1 MGSADFSRQ
10 ALLRDGK
17 CCIVF
22 AASVRSPRV
31 PTRSFTLIPVP
42 STVGVPCSYWTLAC
56 SAASPTL
63 HSLFGIPVRQA
74 SALPRAS
81 FRPTP
86 HGGALAS
93 GCILPTAGRIRDFH
107 PLERAPA
114 GRTKERLAQKPGQP
128 FPSKTKHSERF
139 LKCTG
144 FFIPVRQ
151 ATHRAGSGSTPPLCR
166 CQPPQ
171 ACCSSHRGSSPS
183 RRCCRKRAAFCT
195 AQ

>member
-1 MGSADFSRQ
+1 DFSRQ
-10 ALLRDGK
+10 ALLRGGE

-42 STVGVPCSYWTLAC
+42 STVGVPCSFWTLAC
-56 SAASPTL
+56 LAASSTL

-114 GRTKERLAQKPGQP
+114 GRTKNP
-128 FPSKTKHSERF
+128 
-139 LKCTG
+139 
-144 FFIPVRQ
+144 
-151 ATHRAGSGSTPPLCR
+151 AGPPLGSPRGIIFATGMC
-166 CQPPQ
+166 PQ
-171 ACCSSHRGSSPS
+171 KAL
-183 RRCCRKRAAFCT
+183 FCLKY
-195 AQ
+195 QSFM

>member
-10 ALLRDGK
+10 ALLRGGE

-42 STVGVPCSYWTLAC
+42 STVGVPCSFWTLAC
-56 SAASPTL
+56 LAASSTL

-114 GRTKERLAQKPGQP
+114 GRTKDGRSGSHL
-128 FPSKTKHSERF
+128 FCRF
-139 LKCTG
+139 LMVRFISEG
-144 FFIPVRQ
+144 FYKTDSQYP
-151 ATHRAGSGSTPPLCR
+151 
-166 CQPPQ
+166 
-171 ACCSSHRGSSPS
+171 
-183 RRCCRKRAAFCT
+183 
-195 AQ
+195 

>member
-10 ALLRDGK
+10 ALLRGGE

-42 STVGVPCSYWTLAC
+42 FTVGVPCSYWTLAC
-56 SAASPTL
+56 FAASSTL
-63 HSLFGIPVRQA
+63 HSLFGISVRQA

-114 GRTKERLAQKPGQP
+114 GRTEKNPRGDP
-128 FPSKTKHSERF
+128 R
-139 LKCTG
+139 G
-144 FFIPVRQ
+144 FFDSYSSLPLQRIDYLDCRSAMYFPFF
-151 ATHRAGSGSTPPLCR
+151 ST
-166 CQPPQ
+166 
-171 ACCSSHRGSSPS
+171 SSL
-183 RRCCRKRAAFCT
+183 
-195 AQ
+195 

>member
-1 MGSADFSRQ
+1 
-10 ALLRDGK
+10 

-42 STVGVPCSYWTLAC
+42 STVGVPCSFWTLAC
-56 SAASPTL
+56 LAASSTL

-114 GRTKERLAQKPGQP
+114 GRTKKPGRISSARDSAVRYS
-128 FPSKTKHSERF
+128 FFAGFRYLRISSAVKAVNSSKIRI
-139 LKCTG
+139 LR
-144 FFIPVRQ
+144 IPLLRIV
-151 ATHRAGSGSTPPLCR
+151 
-166 CQPPQ
+166 
-171 ACCSSHRGSSPS
+171 SHTNWYIPSPS
-183 RRCCRKRAAFCT
+183 GPF
-195 AQ
+195 

>member
-1 MGSADFSRQ
+1 
-10 ALLRDGK
+10 
-17 CCIVF
+17 
-22 AASVRSPRV
+22 ASVRSPRV

-42 STVGVPCSYWTLAC
+42 STVGVPCSFWTLAC
-56 SAASPTL
+56 LAASSTL

-114 GRTKERLAQKPGQP
+114 GRTKKVARLRIHRTRATFGWYIQFRRKQIPTGLCPPQGCIPVSRKTYSSDFPTVLSADNPICTERCCG
-128 FPSKTKHSERF
+128 
-139 LKCTG
+139 KCTDRLPHEHLTIIAG
-144 FFIPVRQ
+144 LRSCPLHRYRS
-151 ATHRAGSGSTPPLCR
+151 THSDCR
-166 CQPPQ
+166 
-171 ACCSSHRGSSPS
+171 
-183 RRCCRKRAAFCT
+183 
-195 AQ
+195 

>member
-10 ALLRDGK
+10 ALLHDGE

-31 PTRSFTLIPVP
+31 PTRSFALIPAP
-42 STVGVPCSYWTLAC
+42 STAGVPCSYWTSAC
-56 SAASPTL
+56 FAALSTL

-114 GRTKERLAQKPGQP
+114 GRTKNGAIIADCPVPATNTLFSSLYLSDILKNNLDSIRFNDFL
-128 FPSKTKHSERF
+128 SE
-139 LKCTG
+139 L
-144 FFIPVRQ
+144 
-151 ATHRAGSGSTPPLCR
+151 ST
-166 CQPPQ
+166 
-171 ACCSSHRGSSPS
+171 
-183 RRCCRKRAAFCT
+183 
-195 AQ
+195 

>member
-10 ALLRDGK
+10 ALLHDGE

-56 SAASPTL
+56 SAASSTL

-74 SALPRAS
+74 SVLPRAS

-114 GRTKERLAQKPGQP
+114 GRTENENRLRNGDGFCIQR
-128 FPSKTKHSERF
+128 FFLLVFCSFSLTFFCCYVLLSYKHKQGMPNKGVNR
-139 LKCTG
+139 
-144 FFIPVRQ
+144 
-151 ATHRAGSGSTPPLCR
+151 
-166 CQPPQ
+166 
-171 ACCSSHRGSSPS
+171 
-183 RRCCRKRAAFCT
+183 
-195 AQ
+195 

>member
-1 MGSADFSRQ
+1 G
-10 ALLRDGK
+10 GE

-42 STVGVPCSYWTLAC
+42 STVGVPCSFWTLAC
-56 SAASPTL
+56 LAASSTL

-114 GRTKERLAQKPGQP
+114 GRTKREKAAGCKSRLLSP
-128 FPSKTKHSERF
+128 
-139 LKCTG
+139 
-144 FFIPVRQ
+144 FFIPRYIPSYGEKN
-151 ATHRAGSGSTPPLCR
+151 RFLPESGIY
-166 CQPPQ
+166 
-171 ACCSSHRGSSPS
+171 H
-183 RRCCRKRAAFCT
+183 FCLNLLEF
-195 AQ
+195 

>member
-10 ALLRDGK
+10 ALLRGGE

-56 SAASPTL
+56 SAASSTL

-114 GRTKERLAQKPGQP
+114 GRTENGDMHLMHIPIESYFVFTFFTLLQAEYPV
-128 FPSKTKHSERF
+128 PS
-139 LKCTG
+139 
-144 FFIPVRQ
+144 
-151 ATHRAGSGSTPPLCR
+151 
-166 CQPPQ
+166 
-171 ACCSSHRGSSPS
+171 
-183 RRCCRKRAAFCT
+183 
-195 AQ
+195 

>member
-10 ALLRDGK
+10 ALLRGGE

-42 STVGVPCSYWTLAC
+42 FTVGVPCSYWTLAC
-56 SAASPTL
+56 FAASSTL
-63 HSLFGIPVRQA
+63 HSLFGISVRQA

-114 GRTKERLAQKPGQP
+114 GRTKKPVPHRCSTGRPVIMTSAGYPVRSMSLP
-128 FPSKTKHSERF
+128 FPGTGYYLSVFFLPER
-139 LKCTG
+139 G
-144 FFIPVRQ
+144 
-151 ATHRAGSGSTPPLCR
+151 AGSLT
-166 CQPPQ
+166 
-171 ACCSSHRGSSPS
+171 
-183 RRCCRKRAAFCT
+183 F
-195 AQ
+195 